1 MRQIDDMTSD
11 YEMKITTLQSKV
23 DNLTS
28 RASVLEKEN
37 RAMKDTVAIKD
48 REIVNLN
55 DRYKVTEIRE
65 KKLEKE
71 NDDLRTKL
79 IKKDQKMNEM
89 LSDQKQRL

>member
-28 RASVLEKEN
+28 KASVLEKEN

-48 REIVNLN
+48 REIANLN
-55 DRYKVTEIRE
+55 DRYKATETRE

-89 LSDQKQRL
+89 IADQKQRL

>member
-48 REIVNLN
+48 REIANLN
-55 DRYKVTEIRE
+55 DRYKATETRE

-89 LSDQKQRL
+89 LADQKQRL

>member
-48 REIVNLN
+48 REIANLN
-55 DRYKVTEIRE
+55 DRYKATETRE

-79 IKKDQKMNEM
+79 IKKD
-89 LSDQKQRL
+89 